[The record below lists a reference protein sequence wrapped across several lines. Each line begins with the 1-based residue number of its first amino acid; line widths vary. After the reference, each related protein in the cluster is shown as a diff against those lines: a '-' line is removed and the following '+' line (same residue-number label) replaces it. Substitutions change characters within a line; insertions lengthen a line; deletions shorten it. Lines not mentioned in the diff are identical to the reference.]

1 MKKLNTQRLNISH
14 SSKLHT
20 DINGTSMNQRGKK
33 FQEKQQQNNSQSH
46 SLTEVLVK
54 PKLNSAAV

>member
-1 MKKLNTQRLNISH
+1 
-14 SSKLHT
+14 
-20 DINGTSMNQRGKK
+20 MNQRGKK